1 MSTISFLSRRARKAA
16 STTGDAGAP
25 GQEPEQDI
33 DLEALEGIWKKTLRV
48 DRVSPDDNLFELG
61 GTSLHA
67 MLLASQVERFSATL
81 DLVGFLE
88 TPTFDGLCANIRVA

>member
-1 MSTISFLSRRARKAA
+1 MSTISFLSRRAKKGP
-16 STTGDAGAP
+16 STTNDDQTG
-25 GQEPEQDI
+25 EPEI
-33 DLEALEGIWKKTLRV
+33 DVEALEGIWKKILRV
-48 DRVSPDDNLFELG
+48 DSVSPEDNLFEVG

-88 TPTFDGLCANIRVA
+88 APTFDGLCANIRFA